1 LLILGGAFVAVWLV
15 ARKRLRAGVAAVSP
29 ADRLTGLAAGLALLG
44 LLAIALAFTQP
55 YALVFVLP
63 SLYAWLWL
71 PPEGRAWQRA
81 TLFVI
86 GLAGPVAALLL
97 LANELGISAYEAVLY
112 LFGLASVGYLGL
124 GSVLAILVWL
134 AVAAQVG
141 ALARRRYLPSP
152 PPSERP
158 PPGAFRRA
166 LRRGG

>member
-1 LLILGGAFVAVWLV
+1 GWAVACT
-15 ARKRLRAGVAAVSP
+15 RLRASVAAVSP

-44 LLAIALAFTQP
+44 RLAIALAFTQP

-86 GLAGPVAALLL
+86 GVAGPVAALLL

-124 GSVLAILVWL
+124 GSVLAILAWL

-141 ALARRRYLPSP
+141 ALASGRYAPYAGGVEP
-152 PPSERP
+152 P